1 MKKAGLASE
10 IRWWCGSSSR
20 YRYSLVLL
28 NVATYS
34 VTIAK

>member
-1 MKKAGLASE
+1 MKNAGLASE
-10 IRWWCGSSSR
+10 TRWWCGSSR
-20 YRYSLVLL
+20 YSYSLVLL